1 MPKITVHNNLTNDE
15 LIRFVE
21 FKTPTQELIMELLTR
36 FCRMVDE
43 RKNNDK
49 RTTIQNES

>member
-1 MPKITVHNNLTNDE
+1 MPIITVHHNLTNDE
-15 LIRFVE
+15 LVRSIE
-21 FKTPTQELIMELLTR
+21 YKTPTQELIMELLTR

-49 RTTIQNES
+49 RTTIQNDS